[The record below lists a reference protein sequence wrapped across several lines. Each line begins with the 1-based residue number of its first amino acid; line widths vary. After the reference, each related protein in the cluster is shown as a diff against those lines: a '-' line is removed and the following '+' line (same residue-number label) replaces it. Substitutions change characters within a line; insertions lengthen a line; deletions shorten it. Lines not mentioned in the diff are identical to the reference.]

1 MQQSETWSVILNPSA
16 KGGKAAQCWK
26 KLEVELHF
34 QHVAFQLYLTEKP
47 GDGTAIAHQCIIM
60 GSRKILVVGGDGSL
74 NEVVRAILEQT
85 KVPSEEIQL
94 AIFAAGTGNDFV
106 KTWKIPS
113 MPKTFVLLLKQN
125 KTVIQDAG
133 SISYPNTKKP
143 LQYFINVAGIGFDA
157 LVAHRANEAKKR
169 GKSGL
174 LTYIGALI
182 SGLKDYEA
190 VRCAVEADGKST
202 TFEVFAVLA
211 GIGKFAGS
219 GMKLVPDADPTDGY
233 FHITAVRKISR
244 LKVVLNLA
252 SLFTGKFTHLKEVQI
267 FKAKKIRVSPSE
279 QMFVE
284 ADGESFGSGEVEF
297 CILPSR
303 IKITIP

>member
-1 MQQSETWSVILNPSA
+1 MQQPETWSVILNPSA
-16 KGGKAAQCWK
+16 KGGKAARCWK
-26 KLEVELHF
+26 KLEAELHL
-34 QHVAFQLYLTEKP
+34 QQVAFQLFLTEKP
-47 GDGTAIAHQCIIM
+47 GDGTAIAHRCIKT

-74 NEVVRAILEQT
+74 NEVVHAILVQSE
-85 KVPSEEIQL
+85 VPSQEIQL

-113 MPKTFVLLLKQN
+113 GPKAFVLLLKQE
-125 KTVIQDAG
+125 KTVLQDAG

-157 LVAHRANEAKKR
+157 LVAYRANEAKKI

-190 VRCAVEADGKST
+190 ISCTVDADGKSS
-202 TFEVFAVLA
+202 TFEVFAVLV
-211 GIGKFAGS
+211 GLGKFAGS

-244 LKVVLNLA
+244 LKVVLNLV

-267 FKAKKIRVSPSE
+267 FTAKVIRVSPFK

-284 ADGESFGSGEVEF
+284 ADGESFGSGAVEF
-297 CILPSR
+297 SILPSR